1 MLVTHKIKIYL
12 DNAHREPPPI
22 DVMQGDANTRKLEI
36 ALYAGGKEWA
46 VPDGVSVAV
55 AYRGESGHG
64 AYDTLPDG
72 SKAYIVASNVVTV
85 TLIPQV
91 TARDGKTTVTV
102 VFTDNGRQ
110 IATFGVLIRVAFNPL
125 AGAGEP
131 ANYYNLREWASTPL
145 CVELI
150 RTADGAWV
158 ADASFDTM
166 LQEHK
171 AGRQILCEIETNDQ
185 QRLKLPLVEA
195 AEGLYTF
202 SAVSGGVEW
211 TAEISRGGD
220 GAAVAAVSQIAYA
233 PVQPAT
239 DGKYFDITADGII
252 SLKPEYRGASPA
264 AADSASMGLSVSDNG
279 TGLVGSRNRAL
290 PEEIIIPATVGGV
303 AVTGYAPGMFYYNS
317 RPRKITLLPTVAAI
331 PTGFCGNCINLQE
344 VAGTEAVRTI
354 GQQGFA
360 YSGIT
365 EIRLQGLTELAA
377 GGSQFQCCANLALAD
392 LGGTITNIPK
402 ACFRFCE
409 KLDKLEGCENVST
422 LGSLALFF
430 TKSLKAPSF
439 MENLDMEEV
448 NKPGVLALMLS
459 RANPTGFIADPG
471 GNFTACATRMYST
484 FEQNDPRWAWKPI
497 VGLRKYDR
505 GCMYVSFAMMYSAL
519 EKQELRTPEEFVE
532 MLFAT
537 NPDLAQEDAGADGTL
552 AGLEHI
558 AQTMADTWGH
568 SWTLYREVTPAA
580 VQAVYDALATTGKT
594 KRVVVQ
600 ARVVGDESGSN
611 HAVVIYGINATGE
624 VLVVDSESAA
634 QSLDIYEAAVYA
646 MPIQNL
652 CRATDYL
659 LIMAKED

>member
-1 MLVTHKIKIYL
+1 MGMYDNPPYYL
-12 DNAHREPPPI
+12 TAYSLAVKRGFKGTEDEWLESLRGQQGPI
-22 DVMQGDANTRKLEI
+22 GPQGPQGVQGSQGAQGPVGPQGPEGPMGP
-36 ALYAGGKEWA
+36 AGK
-46 VPDGVSVAV
+46 PF
-55 AYRGESGHG
+55 R
-64 AYDTLPDG
+64 
-72 SKAYIVASNVVTV
+72 VTV
-85 TLIPQV
+85 FPGGIV
-91 TARDGKTTVTV
+91 E
-102 VFTDNGRQ
+102 
-110 IATFGVLIRVAFNPL
+110 
-125 AGAGEP
+125 EP
-131 ANYYNLREWASTPL
+131 YE
-145 CVELI
+145 
-150 RTADGAWV
+150 D
-158 ADASFDTM
+158 
-166 LQEHK
+166 LQQEYE
-171 AGRQILCEIETNDQ
+171 AGRELVCRLETEDQ
-185 QRLKLPLVEA
+185 QLLELPLVETK
-195 AEGLYTF
+195 GQPYVFRF

-365 EIRLQGLTELAA
+365 EIRLPGLTELAA

-422 LGSLALFF
+422 LGYLALFF